1 MAGSAIKYYR
11 FTWEFV
17 MWGISIQNLQL
28 LLQVI
33 PDYEEDEDSTTVEEV
48 DEDEFKTLFN
58 TNTL

>member
-1 MAGSAIKYYR
+1 
-11 FTWEFV
+11 

-33 PDYEEDEDSTTVEEV
+33 PDIDDDEDSTTVEDV
-48 DEDEFKTLFN
+48 DEDDFKTMFN